1 MVSSNGRPS
10 LPDLQHLGTHVT
22 KPMKKRQASRMTRG
36 SQLPEPFTQG
46 YQGSKPGLG
55 RAIWR
60 HYMGMVHPS
69 LGTMLAPIAA
79 RHMQKRS
86 ALSSTTA
93 NSDSEDDYGPPVHVN
108 VVTIERI
115 REVLLGDTEESNPAD
130 QEAAEEVQHHSISED
145 DEVDDNNVHE
155 TASGIGDMVR
165 WLMMKMCYL
174 PPLQEG

>member
-1 MVSSNGRPS
+1 MCLCTSGDRVSGVETRPGQGDIAPLHGHGPS
-10 LPDLQHLGTHVT
+10 LTRDHAGTH
-22 KPMKKRQASRMTRG
+22 S
-36 SQLPEPFTQG
+36 S
-46 YQGSKPGLG
+46 
-55 RAIWR
+55 
-60 HYMGMVHPS
+60 
-69 LGTMLAPIAA
+69 APHAE
-79 RHMQKRS
+79 